1 MTDRSAFTDDEW
13 SALSEAPL
21 WVTLAVV
28 TVGEHG
34 PISMVKEA
42 AASARAIA
50 QPPEQGPAD
59 QLIAQLGKD
68 AESKEARHDVKDHAG
83 KTPDEIVEAAIRG
96 VDAAAAALAK
106 VTPEEAA
113 EIRAVARE
121 HRPCG
126 CRGGEDREARGA
138 GGARPDQRRVRRLTP
153 ERMGRATR

>member
-50 QPPEQGPAD
+50 QPPDQGPAD

-68 AESKEARHDVKDHAG
+68 AESKEARHDVKEHAG

-96 VDAAAAALAK
+96 VATAAAGMAK
-106 VTPEEAA
+106 LTPDEAA
-113 EIRAVARE
+113 EIRAWLENIGSAVAAAAKTVKPEEQAVLDRISAAL
-121 HRPCG
+121 
-126 CRGGEDREARGA
+126 GG
-138 GGARPDQRRVRRLTP
+138 
-153 ERMGRATR
+153 

>member
-50 QPPEQGPAD
+50 QPPESGPAD
-59 QLIAQLGKD
+59 QLIALLGKE
-68 AESKEARHDVKDHAG
+68 AEGKEARHDIKAHAG
-83 KTPDEIVEAAIRG
+83 KTPDDIVDAAILG
-96 VDAAAAALAK
+96 VATAAAALGK
-106 VTPEEAA
+106 VTPEEAV
-113 EIRAVARE
+113 EIRAWLTNIGAAVAASAKTVKPE
-121 HRPCG
+121 EPAVL
-126 CRGGEDREARGA
+126 DRISAALGA
-138 GGARPDQRRVRRLTP
+138 
-153 ERMGRATR
+153 

>member
-83 KTPDEIVEAAIRG
+83 KTPDEIVEAAILG
-96 VDAAAAALAK
+96 VATAAAALAK

-113 EIRAVARE
+113 EIRAWLENIGHAVAAAAKTVKPEEQAVLDRISAAL
-121 HRPCG
+121 
-126 CRGGEDREARGA
+126 GG
-138 GGARPDQRRVRRLTP
+138 
-153 ERMGRATR
+153 